1 MSGWHWFS
9 ESGWASASAYLTR
22 RDGLCA
28 DLAVGDVGVSMQVA
42 PPRNLSVGIKFDIND
57 DEPVTGHVG
66 VWPLPVVYLSADAPL
81 LRRLA
86 RALAGDTGRE
96 IRAWFGPD
104 ESVDHLSAH
113 WSLWMDPCEYVCDT
127 PRWRYGGVSPLA
139 VLLGEALYDEEPVGA
154 PETIEVAMPEGV
166 YRVKVSQRD
175 RVWTRPRWPGE
186 WLRVRDVEVDVV
198 DEGGI
203 PVVDEGGIPVP
214 GKGENSW
221 DIDDDAVLSCSFPG
235 VDVNT
240 AVQRFVCG
248 IHERRLRYGGPSW
261 VPGGRE
267 REKETDG
274 E

>member
-1 MSGWHWFS
+1 MSGWSWVS
-9 ESGWASASAYLTR
+9 KSGRAEASASLTR

-28 DLAVGDVGVSMQVA
+28 DLTVGDVGVMVQVA
-42 PPRNLSVGIKFDIND
+42 PPRNLSVGLKFDINY

-66 VWPLPVVYLSADAPL
+66 VWPLPMFYWSADAPI

-96 IRAWFGPD
+96 IRASFGPD

-113 WSLWMDPCEYVCDT
+113 WSLWVDPCEWVCDT
-127 PRWRYGGVSPLA
+127 PRWRYGSTSPLE
-139 VLLGEALYDEEPVGA
+139 VLFGEALYDVEPVGE

-166 YRVKVSQRD
+166 YRVMVSQRD

-186 WLRVRDVEVDVV
+186 WLRVRDVEID
-198 DEGGI
+198 
-203 PVVDEGGIPVP
+203 VVDEGGIPVP

-221 DIDDDAVLSCSFPG
+221 DLDDDAVFSRSFPG

-261 VPGGRE
+261 VPGKRE
-267 REKETDG
+267 RKEA
-274 E
+274 ESE